1 MRGCKKRDPPPKNNK
16 DKNVYKRKKM
26 NKELIKEGN
35 VSVVFLNFSK
45 MIQEFVFIITGIKET
60 RVSANY

>member
-1 MRGCKKRDPPPKNNK
+1 MFTKKI
-16 DKNVYKRKKM
+16 KM

-60 RVSANY
+60 GVSANY